1 MWFNSEVSEMSQ
13 RSRHG
18 PAARGFS
25 LIELLVVI
33 AILSVIAAI
42 VAPNLLG
49 KADDAN
55 VHATKIQ
62 LEQVTA
68 AIDLYRLETGKYP
81 RRLDD
86 LASNPGDVSR
96 WKGPY
101 LRKKSLMQDPWHNDL
116 QYQHPGQ
123 HGAYDLFSYGA
134 DGKAGGDGNDADIGN
149 WE

>member
-1 MWFNSEVSEMSQ
+1 MSP
-13 RSRHG
+13 RSRHS

-62 LEQVTA
+62 LEQITA
-68 AIDLYRLETGKYP
+68 AIDLYRLETGRYP
-81 RRLDD
+81 RRLEE
-86 LASNPGDVSR
+86 LVTNPGDVPR

-101 LRKKSLMQDPWHNDL
+101 LRKRSLMQDPWHNEM
-116 QYQHPGQ
+116 QFQQPGQ
-123 HGAYDLFSYGA
+123 HGAYDLYSYGA
-134 DGKAGGDGNDADIGN
+134 DGRPGGTGNDAEIGN

>member
-1 MWFNSEVSEMSQ
+1 MSQ
-13 RSRHG
+13 TLRHS

-62 LEQVTA
+62 LEQITA
-68 AIDLYRLETGKYP
+68 AIDLYRLETGRYP
-81 RRLDD
+81 RRLEE
-86 LASNPGDVSR
+86 LVTNPGDVPR

-101 LRKKSLMQDPWHNDL
+101 LRKRSLMQDPWHNEM
-116 QYQHPGQ
+116 QFQQPGQ
-123 HGAYDLFSYGA
+123 HGAYDLYSYGA
-134 DGKAGGDGNDADIGN
+134 DGKPGGTGNDAEIGN

>member
-1 MWFNSEVSEMSQ
+1 MSQ
-13 RSRHG
+13 RSRHS

-55 VHATKIQ
+55 VHATTIQ
-62 LEQVTA
+62 LEQITA
-68 AIDLYRLETGKYP
+68 AIDLYRLKTGRYP
-81 RRLDD
+81 RRLEE
-86 LASNPGDVSR
+86 LVTNPGDVPR

-101 LRKKSLMQDPWHNDL
+101 LRKRSLMQDPWHNEM
-116 QYQHPGQ
+116 QFQQPGQ
-123 HGAYDLFSYGA
+123 HGAYDLYSYGA
-134 DGKAGGDGNDADIGN
+134 DGKPGGTGNDAEIGN

>member
-1 MWFNSEVSEMSQ
+1 MTIHPQ
-13 RSRHG
+13 R
-18 PAARGFS
+18 AVLMRGFS

-33 AILSVIAAI
+33 GILSVIAAI

-55 VHATKIQ
+55 VNATKVQI
-62 LEQVTA
+62 EQITA

-81 RRLDD
+81 QD
-86 LASNPGDVSR
+86 LNDLISNPGDSPR

-101 LRKKSLMQDPWHNDL
+101 LRKKSLLQDPWHNDL
-116 QYQHPGQ
+116 VYSRPGE
-123 HGAYDLFSYGA
+123 HGPYDLYSYGS
-134 DGKAGGDGNDADIGN
+134 DGQAGGEGNDAEIGN

>member
-1 MWFNSEVSEMSQ
+1 MSQ
-13 RSRHG
+13 RSRHS

-68 AIDLYRLETGKYP
+68 AIDLYRLETGRYP
-81 RRLDD
+81 RRLEE
-86 LASNPGDVSR
+86 LVTNPGDVPR

-101 LRKKSLMQDPWHNDL
+101 LRKRSLMQDPWHNEM
-116 QYQHPGQ
+116 QFQQPGQ
-123 HGAYDLFSYGA
+123 HGAYDLYSYGA
-134 DGKAGGDGNDADIGN
+134 DGKPGGTGNDAEIGN

>member
-1 MWFNSEVSEMSQ
+1 MSQ
-13 RSRHG
+13 RSRHS

-62 LEQVTA
+62 LEQITA
-68 AIDLYRLETGKYP
+68 AIDLYRLETGRSP
-81 RRLDD
+81 RRLEE
-86 LASNPGDVSR
+86 LVTNPGDVPR

-101 LRKKSLMQDPWHNDL
+101 LRKRSLMQDPWHNEM
-116 QYQHPGQ
+116 QFQQPGQ
-123 HGAYDLFSYGA
+123 HGAYDLYSYGA
-134 DGKAGGDGNDADIGN
+134 DGKPGGTGNDAEIGN

>member
-1 MWFNSEVSEMSQ
+1 MSQ
-13 RSRHG
+13 RSRHS

-62 LEQVTA
+62 LEQITA
-68 AIDLYRLETGKYP
+68 AIDLYRLETGRYP
-81 RRLDD
+81 RRLEE
-86 LASNPGDVSR
+86 LVTNPGDVPR

-101 LRKKSLMQDPWHNDL
+101 LRKRSLMQDPWHNEM
-116 QYQHPGQ
+116 QFQQPGQ
-123 HGAYDLFSYGA
+123 HGAYDLYSYGA
-134 DGKAGGDGNDADIGN
+134 DGRPGGTGNDAEIGN

>member
-1 MWFNSEVSEMSQ
+1 MRRRTRQKPYS
-13 RSRHG
+13 
-18 PAARGFS
+18 RGFS

-55 VHATKIQ
+55 AHAAKIQ
-62 LEQVTA
+62 LDQVAA
-68 AIDLYRLETGKYP
+68 AIDLYRLETGKLP
-81 RRLDD
+81 RRLEDMV
-86 LASNPGDVSR
+86 ANPGDVPR
-96 WKGPY
+96 WRGPY

-116 QYQHPGQ
+116 QYQQPGQ
-123 HGAYDLFSYGA
+123 HGAYDLLSYGA
-134 DGKAGGDGNDADIGN
+134 DGRQGGNGNDADIGN

>member
-1 MWFNSEVSEMSQ
+1 MRH
-13 RSRHG
+13 RSRHNAL
-18 PAARGFS
+18 PRGFS

-49 KADDAN
+49 KAQDAN
-55 VHATKIQ
+55 VHAAKIQ
-62 LEQVTA
+62 IEQITA
-68 AIDLYRLETGKYP
+68 AIDLYRLETGRYP
-81 RRLDD
+81 QRLED
-86 LASNPGDVSR
+86 LVANPGDVPR

-101 LRKKSLMQDPWHNDL
+101 LRKRSLMQDPWHNDI

-123 HGAYDLFSYGA
+123 RGTYDLYSYGA
-134 DGKAGGDGNDADIGN
+134 DGRLGGDGNDAEIGN

>member
-1 MWFNSEVSEMSQ
+1 MNH
-13 RSRHG
+13 RSKRT
-18 PAARGFS
+18 PVARGFS

-81 RRLDD
+81 RRLED
-86 LASNPGDVSR
+86 LVANPGDVPR

-101 LRKKSLMQDPWHNDL
+101 LRKKSMMQDPWHNEL
-116 QYQHPGQ
+116 QYQQPGQ
-123 HGAYDLFSYGA
+123 HGAYDIYSYGS
-134 DGKAGGDGNDADIGN
+134 DGKAGGDGNNADIGN

>member
-1 MWFNSEVSEMSQ
+1 MSQ
-13 RSRHG
+13 RSRHS

-62 LEQVTA
+62 LEQITA
-68 AIDLYRLETGKYP
+68 AIDLYRLETGRYP
-81 RRLDD
+81 RRLEE
-86 LASNPGDVSR
+86 LVTNPGDVPR

-101 LRKKSLMQDPWHNDL
+101 LRKRSLMQDPWHNEM
-116 QYQHPGQ
+116 QFQQPGQ
-123 HGAYDLFSYGA
+123 HGAYDLYSYGA
-134 DGKAGGDGNDADIGN
+134 DGKPGGTGNDAEIGN

>member
-1 MWFNSEVSEMSQ
+1 MSQ
-13 RSRHG
+13 RSRHS

-62 LEQVTA
+62 LEQITA
-68 AIDLYRLETGKYP
+68 AIDLYRLETGRYP
-81 RRLDD
+81 RGLEE
-86 LASNPGDVSR
+86 LVTNPGDVPR

-101 LRKKSLMQDPWHNDL
+101 LRKRSLMQDPWHNEM
-116 QYQHPGQ
+116 QFQQPGQ
-123 HGAYDLFSYGA
+123 HGAYDLYSYGA
-134 DGKAGGDGNDADIGN
+134 DGKPGGTGNDAEIGN